1 MSRRKKKMSPV
12 NIYGCYCPI
21 CGKKSLDTEAVVSDP
36 EWVTP
41 QHRCKESTL
50 AARDRAMKV
59 DRCEAE
65 IDRRWI
71 TGRLRSADQMMH
83 GEG

>member
-1 MSRRKKKMSPV
+1 MSRRKRKDTF

-21 CGKKSLDTEAVVSDP
+21 CGHKALDTEAVVADP
-36 EWVTP
+36 DWVTA
-41 QHRCKESTL
+41 QHRCKASTL
-50 AARDRAMKV
+50 AARDRAMKM

-65 IDRRWI
+65 IDRRWV
-71 TGRLRSADQMMH
+71 TGRLRSADQMLR